1 MTQFDPFDPAFKS
14 GVHAYYTTLR
24 TAEPITRVST
34 PDGDSWLIT
43 RYDDVM
49 AAVKDERFIKNASS
63 LLSPEEAEAMAGQPE
78 AMKLISQ
85 QMLYMDGADHRRLR
99 RLVEQAFTPR
109 AIQSFEAHLKQRA
122 EELLA
127 AAKERETFDIVNDY
141 ALPLTFSL
149 LSDILGIP
157 AEDQEKVQK
166 WVQTLMQNIGRIQGT
181 AKLRV
186 LRSLEQ
192 CSQYFKALYSSKSTD
207 DNDLIA
213 QLLKADFGDQ
223 PLTESELL
231 AMSFLFITAGYET
244 TVHLIGNSVLALVEQ
259 PELWDD
265 LKRNPDLLPQAI
277 EEFLRY
283 DGPVET
289 STPRYAREDFEFG
302 GTQFKRGD
310 LVTLVFTSANRD
322 GERFENPEK
331 IDFRRPE
338 NRHLAF
344 GYGAHYCVGAPL
356 ARLEMHVALS
366 ALLKHYDR
374 LELAVAKEDVRW
386 RLGMLMR
393 GLEVLPVRRSLA
405 LA

>member
-1 MTQFDPFDPAFKS
+1 MAQFDPFDPAFKS

-127 AAKERETFDIVNDY
+127 AAKGRETFDIVNDY

-192 CSQYFKALYSSKSTD
+192 CSQYFKALYSSKSTE

-289 STPRYAREDFEFG
+289 STPRYAREDFKFG

-374 LELAVAKEDVRW
+374 LELAVEKEDVRW

>member
-1 MTQFDPFDPAFKS
+1 MAQFDPFDPAFKS

-127 AAKERETFDIVNDY
+127 AAKGRETFDIVNDY

>member
-109 AIQSFEAHLKQRA
+109 AIQLFEAHLKQRA

-127 AAKERETFDIVNDY
+127 AAKERESFDIVNDY

-374 LELAVAKEDVRW
+374 LELAVEKEDVRW

>member
-374 LELAVAKEDVRW
+374 LELAVEKEDVRW